1 MGKGLDFT
9 ERNQLLWADPY
20 EYVFVTH
27 AKQCDFLA
35 GAYMNGFEHLQESRA
50 FVAHLHVFHATQQ
63 PEHATQKQQYQYKA
77 AAKP

>member
-1 MGKGLDFT
+1 MAKGLHFT
-9 ERNQLLWADPY
+9 EGNQLLRADAH

-50 FVAHLHVFHATQQ
+50 FVAHLHVFHAAQQ
-63 PEHATQKQQYQYKA
+63 PEHAAQKQQYQYKA
-77 AAKP
+77 AADP